1 MGKWNTFLL
10 GDILTFQRG
19 YDLPKSQMAD
29 GKYPVVGSN
38 GIIGYHNEYT
48 TEAPSVTIGRSG
60 NTGNPFILYGRSW
73 SHNTTLYVKEF
84 KNSDPVFIYYLL
96 KTLDLNNFAG
106 GSAVPTLN
114 RNHIHTLEVTVP
126 PLTEQIE
133 IGRTLRVLDDKIT
146 DNTALNHHL
155 EQLAQAV
162 FKSWFVDFEP
172 WGGVMPEDWRE
183 IQLSEIVE
191 TVSGYSYKGSELVES
206 KTAMA
211 TIKNFERGG
220 GFKLEGFKEII
231 PSSKVKP
238 SQFVDIY
245 DTIVAH
251 TDLTQKAEV
260 IGNAEMLLS
269 TAGYDKIV
277 ASLDLVKVLPTVA
290 GLTKFVLGAILRSP
304 LFKEHCLGYVNG
316 TTVLH
321 MSKRAIPEYTLV
333 FPRNTTILA
342 DLDALLAPT
351 YKQMALN
358 IEESERLTT
367 LRDTLLPSLMSGELS
382 VSDIGLGK

>member
-1 MGKWNTFLL
+1 
-10 GDILTFQRG
+10 
-19 YDLPKSQMAD
+19 
-29 GKYPVVGSN
+29 
-38 GIIGYHNEYT
+38 
-48 TEAPSVTIGRSG
+48 
-60 NTGNPFILYGRSW
+60 
-73 SHNTTLYVKEF
+73 
-84 KNSDPVFIYYLL
+84 
-96 KTLDLNNFAG
+96 
-106 GSAVPTLN
+106 
-114 RNHIHTLEVTVP
+114 
-126 PLTEQIE
+126 
-133 IGRTLRVLDDKIT
+133 
-146 DNTALNHHL
+146 
-155 EQLAQAV
+155 
-162 FKSWFVDFEP
+162 
-172 WGGVMPEDWRE
+172 MPEDWRE